1 MIKRKKRGKMT
12 PHQSSIVL
20 DLHSVFALRNIKTP
34 VRFLLNIGI
43 NPNTANKMLK
53 GEAVQLSFTQ
63 MTSLCVHLNCT
74 PNDLL
79 ALRDMQL
86 PQNHALLALRKLEAP
101 EKTVDWDELMKG
113 KSLDEIRKLLG
124 G

>member
-1 MIKRKKRGKMT
+1 MT

-20 DLHSVFALRNIKTP
+20 DLHPIFALRDIKTP
-34 VRFLLNIGI
+34 VRFLLGIGI

-63 MTSLCVHLNCT
+63 MTSLCIHLNCT

-79 ALRDMQL
+79 ALRDMHL
-86 PQNHALLALRKLEAP
+86 PQHHALLALRTMEAP
-101 EKTVDWDELMKG
+101 EKILDWEELLKD

-124 G
+124 K

>member
-1 MIKRKKRGKMT
+1 MT

-20 DLHSVFALRNIKTP
+20 DLHPVLALRNIKTP
-34 VRFLLNIGI
+34 IRYLLDIGI
-43 NPNTANKMLK
+43 NTNTASKMLK
-53 GEAVQLSFTQ
+53 GEAVLLSFTQ
-63 MTSLCVHLNCT
+63 MTSLCIHLNCT

-86 PQNHALLALRKLEAP
+86 PQNHALLALRNLEAP
-101 EKTVDWDELMKG
+101 EKAVDWDELMKG